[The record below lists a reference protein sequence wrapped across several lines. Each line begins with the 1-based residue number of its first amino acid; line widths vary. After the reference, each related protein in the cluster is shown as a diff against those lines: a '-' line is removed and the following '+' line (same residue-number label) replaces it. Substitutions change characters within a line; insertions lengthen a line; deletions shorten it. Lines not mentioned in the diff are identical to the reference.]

1 MGAGSSIAVQNF
13 NENLSIFAMLA
24 LYATMEKISI
34 DYAITEKMNPTELMI
49 IRGDFDWDDIGAW
62 DTLYQ
67 NMLVKSDDNNNVIVG
82 GKHVNIDTSGS
93 LIYGPEGKMI
103 TTIGIDDLVIV
114 DTEDAL
120 LVSTKSRAQEVK
132 KIIEKLKEKD
142 KKYL

>member
-1 MGAGSSIAVQNF
+1 VKLKKIEKFLREGKKEETEKI
-13 NENLSIFAMLA
+13 
-24 LYATMEKISI
+24 YAQMEKISI
-34 DYAITEKMNPTELMI
+34 DYAITEKMDPSELLI

-67 NMLVKSDDNNNVIVG
+67 NMLAKSDGNNNVIVG
-82 GKHVNIDTSGS
+82 GHHVNIDTSGS
-93 LIYGPEGKMI
+93 LIYGPAGKMI

-114 DTEDAL
+114 DTGDAL

-132 KIIEKLKEKD
+132 KIIEKLKKKG